1 MKNLILNGGYNKKS
15 ILFEK
20 GKGDQIYF
28 KGKKLT
34 DLSHCSGSLIFGH
47 NNSILVKSLKS
58 YLKNKVSIF
67 SHPNIYAVKFSK
79 LIKEFFP
86 NFQKIVFCNSGTE
99 AVIKALRI
107 SSATNKKNLIVSVSG
122 SWHGSVGKTLFYSDK
137 NYKPKPI
144 SSGLDK
150 ENKKKIIFI
159 PYNDIEKSKKIL
171 EKHKNK
177 INCLLIEPVQAGLPL
192 ENVGSYLKFLEK
204 FCRKNRINLIF
215 DEIITG
221 FRTIEGSVQSKYSIK
236 PDITI
241 LGKVS
246 GGGLPIGLIG
256 INNEVFKKIKKN
268 KLRVFFGGT
277 FSANSMSSFVGYQ
290 TLKYLKSNKTKLKN
304 LEKKC
309 KYFQENLNKFL
320 NLNDIDAKVY
330 RFQNIIRIIFSR
342 KNIEDK
348 LQRDFLEREKLYRIN
363 LFRDYLF
370 TKKIFYP
377 NNGIIF
383 FSTATSYQNIKKLLE
398 HSKNFLKENFS
409 VQNKK

>member
-1 MKNLILNGGYNKKS
+1 MKNLILNGGYNSKS

-20 GKGDQIYF
+20 GNGDQIYF

-58 YLKNKVSIF
+58 YIKNKVSIF

-86 NFQKIVFCNSGTE
+86 NFKKIVFCNSGTE

-107 SSATNKKNLIVSVSG
+107 SFASNNKDLVVSVSG
-122 SWHGSVGKTLFYSDK
+122 SWHGSAGKTLFYSDK
-137 NYKPKPI
+137 NFKPMPI

-150 ENKKKIIFI
+150 DNEKKIIFI
-159 PYNDIEKSKKIL
+159 PYNDIKKSKLIL
-171 EKHKNK
+171 DKHKNK
-177 INCLLIEPVQAGLPL
+177 INCLLIEPIQAGLPL
-192 ENVGSYLKFLEK
+192 ENINKYLKFLEK
-204 FCRKNRINLIF
+204 YCKKNRINLIF

-221 FRTIEGSVQSKYSIK
+221 FRTLEGSVQNKFAIK

-256 INNEVFKKIKKN
+256 INNAIFKKIKKN
-268 KLRVFFGGT
+268 KIRVFFGGT

-290 TLKYLKSNKTKLKN
+290 TLMYLKSNKIKLKK
-304 LEKKC
+304 LITKC
-309 KYFQENLNKFL
+309 KSFQENLNQFL
-320 NLNDIDAKVY
+320 ILNNIDAKVY
-330 RFQNIIRIIFSR
+330 RFQSIIRIIFS
-342 KNIEDK
+342 KKEVDNKI
-348 LQRDFLEREKLYRIN
+348 QRDFLERKKLYRIN
-363 LFRDYLF
+363 LFRDYLL
-370 TKKIFYP
+370 TKRIFYP

-383 FSTATSYQNIKKLLE
+383 FSTATSNQSIKKLLK
-398 HSKNFLKENFS
+398 HSKNFLKENFTIK
-409 VQNKK
+409 N